1 MGMFL
6 DFIKHNFVYIAFII
20 ILLVLALVGYIID
33 TSKTNKLKREL
44 TGKNDE
50 DVNIDIPLMDAKL
63 NETISMK
70 PVNEEVAIDAKE
82 EPVINDEYKNEFA
95 PEGDEMSY
103 FVMDDEDK
111 EKLEEEMPNFTVPED
126 SNDSFEPPML

>member
-20 ILLVLALVGYIID
+20 VLLVLALVGYIID
-33 TSKTNKLKREL
+33 TSKTNKLKKEL